1 MRTEEFTINCTA
13 LAEARETLDQCLQD
27 ALTRLSDG
35 KPEASVTLKIN
46 LEVQPYPD
54 GTGLIP
60 VLTHKV
66 TLNIPDKFDSQ
77 GVSKPDK
84 MAYKDGTWVVQD
96 LQRSLF
102 DED

>member
-13 LAEARETLDQCLQD
+13 LAEARETLDQSLQD

-35 KPEASVTLKIN
+35 KNEATVTLKIKI
-46 LEVQPYPD
+46 EAQPYPD

-60 VLTHKV
+60 VLTHRITVNVPEKY
-66 TLNIPDKFDSQ
+66 DAA

-84 MAYKDGTWVVQD
+84 LAFKDGTWVVQD

>member
-35 KPEASVTLKIN
+35 KNEGSVTLKIGF
-46 LEVQPYPD
+46 EVQH
-54 GTGLIP
+54 GEEGLIP
-60 VLTHKV
+60 TITHKV
-66 TLNIPDKFDSQ
+66 TVNIPEKYDAA

-84 MAYKDGTWVVQD
+84 LAFKDGTWVVQD

>member
-13 LAEARETLDQCLQD
+13 LAEARETLDQCLQA

-46 LEVQPYPD
+46 IEVQH
-54 GTGLIP
+54 GEEGLIP
-60 VLTHKV
+60 TITHKV
-66 TLNIPDKFDSQ
+66 TVNIPEKYDFA
-77 GVSKPDK
+77 GESKPDRLT
-84 MAYKDGTWVVQD
+84 YKDGTWVVQD